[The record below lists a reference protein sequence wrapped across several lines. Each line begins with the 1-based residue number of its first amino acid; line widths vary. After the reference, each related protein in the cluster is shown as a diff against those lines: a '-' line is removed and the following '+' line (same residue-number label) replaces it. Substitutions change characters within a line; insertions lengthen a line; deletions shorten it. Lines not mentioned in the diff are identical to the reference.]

1 MNIQENIDTSF
12 NFGDIFGQENQQR
25 RLSPQAQFMLRLEEA
40 LGFKRVVRKGREQVD
55 ARSGQ
60 PLLRI
65 TNKPFKGYY
74 RAAELGSFVK
84 EALLMQC
91 RREAEDK
98 IIPLFE
104 SHEMETLVTEGL
116 ALLST
121 RLRHMNPEDDPK
133 AITAVFVAFYAQQ
146 DYLSNE
152 RTGETIRNITK
163 KENAEARRR
172 EAGIA
177 PRNFRNK
184 VAVQPIEEMKADA
197 PVVDEEELLDRPMT
211 EEEFDRQ
218 ADRLARK
225 FSRKGIDALSVLDDL
240 DI

>member
-1 MNIQENIDTSF
+1 MNTHVNTDSSTPMG
-12 NFGDIFGQENQQR
+12 NVFGQEDLKKR
-25 RLSPQAQFMLRLEEA
+25 ISPQAQFMMRLEEV
-40 LGFKRVVRKGREQVD
+40 LGFRRVVRKGQEQVD
-55 ARSGQ
+55 AQTGH

-65 TNKPFKGYY
+65 TKKPFKGYY
-74 RAAELGSFVK
+74 RAAALGSFVK
-84 EALLMQC
+84 EALLIQC
-91 RREAEDK
+91 RREAEES

-121 RLRHMNPEDDPK
+121 RLRHMNPDDDPK
-133 AITAVFVAFYAQQ
+133 AITHVFIAFYAQQ

-163 KENAEARRR
+163 RENAEARRR

-184 VAVQPIEEMKADA
+184 VAVPPVDAMKADA
-197 PVVDEEELLDRPMT
+197 PVDEEEVFDRPMT

-218 ADRLARK
+218 AERMARK
-225 FSRKGIDALSVLDDL
+225 FSRKGIDALAILDDL